1 MHLCDIRRSILVIG
15 VWLAATWL
23 AACSQATAS
32 PGSETPTPA
41 LPIVQTV
48 EVEVTRVVYRE
59 TLVTPTPAPLTPC
72 SPNHLTDASE
82 LVIGALLPLSTPGAW
97 MRSANMQAGLNLALE
112 QLNVAGVAGLPVRLV
127 IYDTGDDVVRS
138 QQMAERLITQ
148 DCAVGLIVGLGDV
161 ASAAV
166 ITVTER
172 YRKPTLLID
181 ATAPGLTEAQPE
193 ATFRLAPT
201 LPMLAAMPAQWLAE
215 LGDYNGDD
223 AVQAVVIAENSAAGD
238 LFVEQTR
245 EWFPQAGIEVVVHRI
260 DLPILD
266 FSPEIA
272 RLLAMPTIPDAVFI
286 AIGADS
292 ALALQEQL
300 FDAGIRPDTGTLI
313 VNQSRRAL
321 DPTTFGLRQAP
332 AAGVIV
338 ARRGPW
344 PSMATKVGRAI
355 LDRFRQSGLAWPE
368 LGAFLAYDALCL
380 LADAAQRA
388 PSLRGPDLVA
398 ALESSDI
405 ELAAGRYTF
414 PYGSQQPPNGAN
426 TPAYAW
432 HQWLT
437 PPLLYLMF
445 TEEGQEPATAA
456 VIWPK
461 LYRTQPGL
469 LPPWK

>member
-1 MHLCDIRRSILVIG
+1 MHLRDISRSILTIG
-15 VWLAATWL
+15 LWLTATWL

-32 PGSETPTPA
+32 PGSESPA
-41 LPIVQTV
+41 QAPPVIQTV

-72 SPNHLTDASE
+72 SPDRLTDASE
-82 LVIGALLPLSTPGAW
+82 VVIGALMPLSTPGAW

-112 QLNVAGVAGLPVRLV
+112 QLNAVRVNGLPVRLV
-127 IYDTGDDVVRS
+127 IYDTGDDAARS
-138 QQMAERLITQ
+138 QEMAERLITQ

-166 ITVTER
+166 IAVTER

-181 ATAPGLTEAQPE
+181 AMSPGLTEAQPE

-201 LPMLAAMPAQWLAE
+201 LPMLASMPAQWLAE
-215 LGDYNGDD
+215 TGDYNGDG
-223 AVQAVVIAENSAAGD
+223 AVQAVVIAETSVVGD

-245 EWFPQAGIEVVVHRI
+245 EWLLQAGVELAVHRI
-260 DLPILD
+260 DLPMLD

-292 ALALQEQL
+292 ALGLQTQL
-300 FDAGIRPDTGTLI
+300 FEAGIRPDKGTLV
-313 VNQSRRAL
+313 VNQNRRAL
-321 DPTTFGLRQAP
+321 DPTMFGVRQAP
-332 AAGVIV
+332 TVGTIA

-344 PSMATKVGRAI
+344 PSMATEAGRTI
-355 LDRFRQSGLAWPE
+355 LDRFRQNGLAWPE
-368 LGAFLAYDALCL
+368 LSTFLAYDALHL
-380 LADAAQRA
+380 LADAVQRS
-388 PSLRGPDLVA
+388 PSLRGPDLIA
-398 ALESSDI
+398 ALETSDI
-405 ELAAGRYTF
+405 ELSAGRYTF
-414 PYGSQQPPNGAN
+414 PYGSHQRPDGVK

-445 TEEGQEPATAA
+445 TEESQDPATAA

-461 LYRTQPGL
+461 LYRTLPGAL
-469 LPPWK
+469 AP

>member
-1 MHLCDIRRSILVIG
+1 M
-15 VWLAATWL
+15 
-23 AACSQATAS
+23 
-32 PGSETPTPA
+32 
-41 LPIVQTV
+41 
-48 EVEVTRVVYRE
+48 TRVVYRE

-72 SPNHLTDASE
+72 SPATLADAGE
-82 LVIGALLPLSTPGAW
+82 VVIGALLPLSTPGAW
-97 MRSANMQAGLNLALE
+97 MRGPNMQAGLNLALE
-112 QLNVAGVAGLPVRLV
+112 KLNGVGVGGLPIRLV

-148 DCAVGLIVGLGDV
+148 DCAVGVIVGLGDV

-166 ITVTER
+166 IGVTER

-201 LPMLAAMPAQWLAE
+201 LPMIAAMPAQWLADV
-215 LGDYNGDD
+215 GDYNGDD
-223 AVQAVVIAENSAAGD
+223 AVQAVIIAENSAIGD
-238 LFVEQTR
+238 LFVAQTQ
-245 EWFPQAGIEVVVHRI
+245 EWFPKAGIDVAIHRL
-260 DLPILD
+260 DLPATD

-272 RLLAMPTIPDAVFI
+272 RLLAMPVIPDAVFI
-286 AIGADS
+286 MIGAES
-292 ALALQEQL
+292 ALTLQEAL

-313 VNQSRRAL
+313 VNQNRRAM

-338 ARRGPW
+338 VRRGPW
-344 PSMATKVGRAI
+344 PSMATEAGRAI

-368 LGAFLAYDALCL
+368 LSTFLAYDALHL
-380 LADAAQRA
+380 LVDAVQRA
-388 PSLRGPDLVA
+388 PSLRGPDLIA

-414 PYGSQQPPNGAN
+414 PYGSQQPPTGEN

-445 TEEGQEPATAA
+445 TAEGQEPATAA

-461 LYRTQPGL
+461 SYRTQPGL
-469 LPPWK
+469 PPPWR

>member
-1 MHLCDIRRSILVIG
+1 MAPPV
-15 VWLAATWL
+15 
-23 AACSQATAS
+23 
-32 PGSETPTPA
+32 
-41 LPIVQTV
+41 VQTV

-72 SPNHLTDASE
+72 SPDRLGDAGE
-82 LVIGALLPLSTPGAW
+82 VVIGALLPLSTPGAW
-97 MRSANMQAGLNLALE
+97 MRGANMQAGLNLALE
-112 QLNVAGVAGLPVRLV
+112 QLNATGVSGLPVRLV
-127 IYDTGDDVVRS
+127 IYDTGDDVARS
-138 QQMAERLITQ
+138 QQMAEQLITQ

-166 ITVTER
+166 IAVTER

-201 LPMLAAMPAQWLAE
+201 LPMLAAMPAQWLADV
-215 LGDYNGDD
+215 GDYNGDG
-223 AVQAVVIAENSAAGD
+223 ALQAVVIVENSAAGD
-238 LFVEQTR
+238 MFVEQTR
-245 EWFPQAGIEVVVHRI
+245 EWFPQVGIDVAIHRI

-286 AIGADS
+286 VIGADN
-292 ALALQEQL
+292 ALALQTQL
-300 FDAGIRPDTGTLI
+300 FDAGIRPDKGTLV
-313 VNQSRRAL
+313 VNQNRRAL

-332 AAGVIV
+332 TAGVIV

-344 PSMATKVGRAI
+344 PSMATEAGKAI

-368 LGAFLAYDALCL
+368 LATFLAYDALRL

-388 PSLRGPDLVA
+388 PSLRGPDLIA
-398 ALESSDI
+398 TLESSDI

-414 PYGSQQPPNGAN
+414 PYSSQQPPDGVN

-469 LPPWK
+469 PGRWQ